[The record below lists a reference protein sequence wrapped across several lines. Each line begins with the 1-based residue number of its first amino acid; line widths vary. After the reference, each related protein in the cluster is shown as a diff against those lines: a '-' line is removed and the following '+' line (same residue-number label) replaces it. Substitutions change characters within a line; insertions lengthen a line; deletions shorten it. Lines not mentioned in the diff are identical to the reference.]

1 MPISRIGKR
10 KMIYR
15 LLIKN
20 FILLSLLVF
29 LSLSLNLLCVHLMF
43 RGGKYTPS
51 EISALN
57 VFTMFWTNHRAYS
70 DHMYYLWHYGYVLLC
85 NILLFPQPKNGIFCK
100 HIFLADWNFKT
111 WLPASHQLY
120 CFFMQICYCKIKY
133 IFWKIL
139 CCQLTIYTKGK
150 PWLRVKKYYRN
161 CERYNL

>member
-10 KMIYR
+10 KMIYG

-29 LSLSLNLLCVHLMF
+29 LSLSLNLFCVHLMF
-43 RGGKYTPS
+43 RGGKYNPS

-100 HIFLADWNFKT
+100 YIFLA
-111 WLPASHQLY
+111 A
-120 CFFMQICYCKIKY
+120 
-133 IFWKIL
+133 
-139 CCQLTIYTKGK
+139 
-150 PWLRVKKYYRN
+150 
-161 CERYNL
+161 